1 MQRITLMAGLAAVA
15 VVLTAPQ
22 LSAAPEPAAPQLE
35 LAAPDLLSDLDLKS
49 GSLDLGATPSTLPDG
64 TASDSASVISSLVP
78 FAIVPSPASLD
89 FGVPSLKTRFA
100 DATIDVASDLHL
112 HLGAAAEDVQ
122 VPGGPLL
129 SGLDQLELSRIAQDG
144 GLNTG
149 FAGADWSFAPWGS
162 LGISA
167 SHSQLGPAAFDG
179 PLMLQSSNEA
189 SVTTIAISA
198 RLNLGNGWV
207 TSIAYDQG
215 RSQLDLRPN
224 GIAVKNDARGY
235 GIAVAKYG
243 LFGEDSLG
251 LAMIRPAA
259 PVAGEFTS
267 SNNYSGLLGNAD
279 GFSEQKPETD
289 LQLGYE
295 TSFNGNITLEANA
308 GYQMNVGGQTG
319 TKALSVLSR
328 AKINF

>member
-1 MQRITLMAGLAAVA
+1 MKRKALMAGLAAVA
-15 VVLTAPQ
+15 IVSTTPLH
-22 LSAAPEPAAPQLE
+22 SAVSEPSAPQLE
-35 LAAPDLLSDLDLKS
+35 LAAPDLLADLSLK
-49 GSLDLGATPSTLPDG
+49 P
-64 TASDSASVISSLVP
+64 SSLELSAAAVTP
-78 FAIVPSPASLD
+78 PESAASADLNASLAP
-89 FGVPSLKTRFA
+89 FTVASPLAGLNFRAPSLRTGVA
-100 DATIDVASDLHL
+100 DATVDLTSDLHV
-112 HLGAAAEDVQ
+112 HLGAAAEDVEA
-122 VPGGPLL
+122 PDAPLL
-129 SGLDQLELSRIAQDG
+129 SGLDQLALSRIAQDG
-144 GLNTG
+144 GIRTG

-162 LGISA
+162 LGLSA
-167 SHSQLGPAAFDG
+167 SHEQLGYAAFDG

-189 SVTTIAISA
+189 SVTTVAISA

-207 TSIAYDQG
+207 TSISYDQG
-215 RSQLDLRPN
+215 RTQLDLRSD
-224 GIAVKNDARGY
+224 GVAVKNDARGY

-251 LAMIRPAA
+251 LAMIRPAT
-259 PVAGEFTS
+259 PLAGELTS
-267 SNNYSGLLGNAD
+267 GGSYSGLLGNAD

-319 TKALSVLSR
+319 VKALSVLSR